1 MKKDDNIQFSALAGY
16 YDRLNGADY
25 PAYCDYIKKV
35 FEKHGSGKEEL
46 VLDLG
51 CGTGELTSELA
62 KRGFDMIGID
72 ISPDML
78 SEASMRAYDAEQSIL
93 YLLQDMR
100 SFELYGTVDAI
111 ICALDG
117 VSYLY
122 SREDVI
128 KCLKLVRNYLNP
140 GALFLFDVNSVYR
153 FREVFA
159 KRDYFL
165 EDEGVYL
172 GWRSDIDEECGECD
186 LLLTLFIE
194 NEDGTYTKREE
205 VQTEKIWTRAEL
217 EEMLSEAGLETLAV
231 YSGFEMNEASETDE
245 KWFFVAKCPL
255 NK

>member
-35 FEKHGSGKEEL
+35 FAKHGSGKEEL

-51 CGTGELTSELA
+51 CGTGELTSEMA
-62 KRGFDMIGID
+62 KRGYDMIGVD

-78 SEASMRAYDAEQSIL
+78 SEASMRAYEAEQSIL

-122 SREDVI
+122 SREDVL
-128 KCLKLVRNYLNP
+128 KCLRLVRNYLNP

-153 FREVFA
+153 FYEVFA

-165 EDEGVYL
+165 EEDGVYL
-172 GWRSDIDEECGECD
+172 GWRSDVDEKSGECD

-194 NEDGTYTKREE
+194 NDDGTFTKREE
-205 VQTEKIWTRAEL
+205 VQTEKIWTREQM
-217 EEMLSEAGLETLAV
+217 EEMISEAGLETVAV
-231 YSGFEMNEASETDE
+231 YSGFDMRPAKERDE
-245 KWFFVAKCPL
+245 KWFFVVRCPYE
-255 NK
+255 K